1 MNFQNDRYTLRMADG
16 SDNEG
21 IRQIFQSGS
30 FGGNLDIRF
39 MRDPQPYESFAAD
52 GDSVKMMVIDD
63 HAENRTIAVGGA
75 VIRTEFLN
83 GREQQCAYLTGLK
96 IHPDYRHKIAFIGKA
111 YQFLRGEIGKCD
123 FTYTTILDN
132 NTAAIKLLEKKHRNM
147 PEYHYLGHYTTYC
160 FHDGKRILLL
170 EKDNLNGFD
179 ELVRCY
185 FSKLSLV
192 PIHHD
197 YRGFGEKH
205 FYSYRENGEIVACCF
220 VGNQQATK
228 QYKMCSYGG
237 IYRLLYRLPTN
248 ALGYPRFPAPGTDI
262 AYGAVSYLYVKDHDE
277 RLCRKFLRSVAAE
290 SGFSMLLWGGFENNP
305 LCSALNKMKTVQYG
319 SRLYAVVWDA
329 DSTADVNGVIGMEA
343 ALL

>member
-1 MNFQNDRYTLRMADG
+1 MNFQNDRYTLRMADS

-21 IRQIFQSGS
+21 IRRIFQSGS

-75 VIRTEFLN
+75 VIRREFLN

-111 YQFLRGEIGKCD
+111 YQFLRGEIGTCD

-160 FHDGKRILLL
+160 FHDGKRLLPL
-170 EKDNLNGFD
+170 ETDNLNGFD

-185 FSKLSLV
+185 FSKLSIV
-192 PIHHD
+192 PVHYD

-305 LCSALNKMKTVQYG
+305 LCNALNKMKTIQYG
-319 SRLYAVVWDA
+319 SRLYAVVWDP
-329 DSTADVNGVIGMEA
+329 DSTAKVNGVIGMEA